1 MAQKVTPQMIPE
13 TAEGL
18 GPDAEVGWSP
28 LLKVAANGAVGQT
41 TSVPGT
47 PDGTTVSLGYLI
59 TGHLGFLDASRHH
72 EWINDLVWKLSYAR
86 SPVVDAWAK
95 SVDGIDLRSNY
106 LFHIKPWF
114 GPFVAVRLTT
124 PMLSGYTVPAA
135 NTNVLKLRNREE
147 QLFDDTGVPV
157 DADGA
162 VLDANHPRVAT
173 VKAGRR
179 IELTGPFAPLMLRES
194 IGAFALPV
202 DKPLLRVDI
211 RAGLGAWESFVRGGY
226 AIADNADTSDLF
238 ELRRMQDSVQL
249 GPEVGIVAG
258 GVVGSMLNY
267 GVGFLFMYP
276 VWHNANTDLQ
286 GADLINLE
294 FDAKLGIKPVSW
306 ASIDY
311 SFSAVKNPFV
321 VNEWQVQN
329 NLLVSISFT
338 VLGKEPA
345 PPACECPACEC
356 PACPSEE
363 PPAEELPVEEAPVQ
377 PADDKPVDQ
386 ESPPV

>member
-1 MAQKVTPQMIPE
+1 
-13 TAEGL
+13 
-18 GPDAEVGWSP
+18 
-28 LLKVAANGAVGQT
+28 
-41 TSVPGT
+41 
-47 PDGTTVSLGYLI
+47 
-59 TGHLGFLDASRHH
+59 
-72 EWINDLVWKLSYAR
+72 
-86 SPVVDAWAK
+86 
-95 SVDGIDLRSNY
+95 
-106 LFHIKPWF
+106 
-114 GPFVAVRLTT
+114 
-124 PMLSGYTVPAA
+124 
-135 NTNVLKLRNREE
+135 
-147 QLFDDTGVPV
+147 
-157 DADGA
+157 
-162 VLDANHPRVAT
+162 
-173 VKAGRR
+173 
-179 IELTGPFAPLMLRES
+179 
-194 IGAFALPV
+194 
-202 DKPLLRVDI
+202 
-211 RAGLGAWESFVRGGY
+211 VRGGY